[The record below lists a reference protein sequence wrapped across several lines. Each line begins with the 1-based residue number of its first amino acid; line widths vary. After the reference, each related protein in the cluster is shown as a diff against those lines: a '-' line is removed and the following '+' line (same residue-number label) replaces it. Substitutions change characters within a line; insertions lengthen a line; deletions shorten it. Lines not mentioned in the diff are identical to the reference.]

1 MLHHLKQDH
10 YDKCSFKLLSTD
22 RKVLTIQCPKC
33 GRDNPSQAKFCF
45 NCGDNLEQSKDF
57 ITFSPTLSKHC
68 QQCGEDNPE
77 NALFCYSCG
86 IELKKQIKTS
96 PKSKICP
103 TCGITVNYSTSF
115 CPNCNQLL
123 GEETVVSEPK
133 ISSIQQKAG
142 EIRECPACGLEVKG
156 DYCHNCGYHLLE
168 TQKRSSHNW
177 WYCQRDSAIM
187 AEVDQNQQIP
197 VSRESVDESLAK
209 AIDSRILQ
217 PHDREKAKILALQIL
232 DEGIVNNFT
241 VITKVKCPVCGSDSY
256 APVTKRPRKVSGY
269 GTYKQLTLNAGN
281 ILRNG
286 IFFLRNYPVLLV
298 IALGAIIID
307 IITYMS
313 GLGAYSLINTDAL
326 VSGSIPTTEESF
338 SGFSIFPSDPTN
350 ALLLFGIGM
359 IISILITAFS
369 QCWYLTSLQGIRRN
383 SNNTLNLIGSLTSC
397 FKYLPRSIIAQF
409 IITSF
414 ATGTSLLL
422 LIATDIILTSD
433 IYEHEMGSVLFWMLF
448 LLVLSMILLALSF
461 LLSIFFAYV
470 FGSIVFSEAGI
481 VKSFKDSYKFARKYL
496 GTTFG
501 VIIVF
506 NFAVTLIAIPV
517 GMLAGSASLI
527 SGIGPSTYVLMT
539 ALSGALVNRS
549 VEAYKTV
556 SLGWAYDEFKTVIED
571 N

>member
-10 YDKCSFKLLSTD
+10 SKKNSFKLLSTD

-45 NCGDNLEQSKDF
+45 NCGDNLEQTKDF

-241 VITKVKCPVCGSDSY
+241 VITKVKCPVCGSYSY

-313 GLGAYSLINTDAL
+313 GLGAYSLINTDSL
-326 VSGSIPTTEESF
+326 MSESTIYTGEGVTGLSLF
-338 SGFSIFPSDPTN
+338 SSDPMNT
-350 ALLLFGIGM
+350 LLMFGIGM
-359 IISILITAFS
+359 IITIIITTFT
-369 QCWYLTSLQGIRRN
+369 QCWYLTSLQVIRQN
-383 SNNTLNLIGSLTSC
+383 KNNALNLVESLISS
-397 FKYLPRSIIAQF
+397 FRYLPRAFIVQTII
-409 IITSF
+409 IVIT
-414 ATGTSLLL
+414 TGTSILL
-422 LIATDIILTSD
+422 LIGTDIIITSD
-433 IYEHEMGSVLFWMLF
+433 IYEHEVGSFLFWILL
-448 LLVLSMILLALSF
+448 LLVLSMLLLGLSF
-461 LLSIFFAYV
+461 ILSIFFAYV
-470 FGSIVFSEAGI
+470 LGSIVFNEAGI
-481 VKSFKDSYKFARKYL
+481 MKSFIY
-496 GTTFG
+496 
-501 VIIVF
+501 
-506 NFAVTLIAIPV
+506 
-517 GMLAGSASLI
+517 
-527 SGIGPSTYVLMT
+527 
-539 ALSGALVNRS
+539 
-549 VEAYKTV
+549 
-556 SLGWAYDEFKTVIED
+556 
-571 N
+571 